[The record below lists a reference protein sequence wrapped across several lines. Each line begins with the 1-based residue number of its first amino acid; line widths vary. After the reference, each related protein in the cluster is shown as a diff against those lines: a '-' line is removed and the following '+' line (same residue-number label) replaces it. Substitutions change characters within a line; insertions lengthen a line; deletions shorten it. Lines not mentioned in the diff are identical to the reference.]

1 MLASVLLIDHDKR
14 TARVEILTFRK
25 PLMSTCRYLTLVV
38 PWLLGGLFVEA
49 SAVEPKRPNVLFLHA
64 DDQRPDTIAALGNPA
79 IITPTLDSL
88 ARRGLAFRNAYNFGG
103 NSPAVCLPSRNMLLS
118 GKTFF
123 HYSRMVK
130 GKNDAFQPT
139 AGDPDAAAQ
148 VAEHQ
153 QNGYRW
159 NIMAP
164 GDGPN
169 FPVSMNEA
177 GYQTYH
183 HGKSGNVATQI
194 QARFEINKYVRNDQQ
209 ERTSG
214 EPGQEIAD
222 AAITFLQN
230 ERDAKR
236 PFFMYLAFGNPH
248 DPRVAAEKY
257 RAMYD
262 AAKIPLPKNY
272 LPVHPFNNGDLAIR
286 DEKLLPWPRT
296 EAAVRSELLDYYAT
310 ITAFDHHLGRILAA
324 VDALGLTGETIVLF
338 SADQGLAMGSHGL
351 MGKQNLYEHSTRSPL
366 IFAGPGIKQGATDA
380 MVYLLD
386 IYPTVC
392 DLVGAATPE
401 GIDGHSFRDVLAGAK
416 ATHRERIF
424 CAYQGVQRVLRDER
438 YKLIRYPQVQRTQL
452 FDLQNDPDEL
462 HDLSTDEQQAP
473 RIAAMMREMAAAQKE
488 FGDWMPLTVDPP
500 LPLEFDF
507 QAAAKAPAQPKKKK
521 P

>member
-1 MLASVLLIDHDKR
+1 MHASRYLSSVVPLLLIALSCCGTYGADAK
-14 TARVEILTFRK
+14 V
-25 PLMSTCRYLTLVV
+25 
-38 PWLLGGLFVEA
+38 
-49 SAVEPKRPNVLFLHA
+49 PKRPNVLFLHA

-88 ARRGLAFRNAYNFGG
+88 AKRGLAFKNAYNFGG
-103 NSPAVCLPSRNMLLS
+103 NSGAVCLPSRNMLLS

-123 HYSRMVK
+123 HYSRMVN
-130 GKNDAFQPT
+130 GKVEFQPS
-139 AGDPDAAAQ
+139 AEDPEAAAK
-148 VAEHQ
+148 VADRQ
-153 QNGYRW
+153 KNGFRW
-159 NIMAP
+159 DIMAP

-169 FPVSMNEA
+169 FPVSMKEA

-183 HGKSGNVATQI
+183 HGKGGNVAKQI
-194 QARFEINKYVRNDQQ
+194 QARFEINKYVKDDQA
-209 ERTSG
+209 ERRSG
-214 EPGQEIAD
+214 EPGKEVAD
-222 AAITFLQN
+222 AAITFLQS

-257 RAMYD
+257 MQMYD

-272 LPVHPFNNGDLAIR
+272 LPVHPFNNGDLAVR

-296 EAAVRSELLDYYAT
+296 EEAVRRELHDYYAT

-324 VDALGLTGETIVLF
+324 VEQLGLTGETIVLF

-366 IFAGPGIKQGATDA
+366 LFAGPGIKQGVTDA

-392 DLVGAATPE
+392 ELAGTATPE
-401 GIDGHSFRDVLAGAK
+401 GIDGRSFRDVLTGAK
-416 ATHRERIF
+416 PSHRDRIF
-424 CAYQGVQRVLRDER
+424 CAYLGVQRVLRDER

-462 HDLSTDEQQAP
+462 NDLSTDEKQAP
-473 RIAAMMREMAAAQKE
+473 RIAAMMQEMAAAQKE

-500 LPLEFDF
+500 LPMEFDF
-507 QAAAKAPAQPKKKK
+507 KATSKSPQPPKKKK
-521 P
+521 T

>member
-1 MLASVLLIDHDKR
+1 MLAR
-14 TARVEILTFRK
+14 
-25 PLMSTCRYLTLVV
+25 RYLSLVV
-38 PWLLGGLFVEA
+38 PLLFIASISPAADGAEA
-49 SAVEPKRPNVLFLHA
+49 KPPRRPNVLFLHA

-79 IITPTLDSL
+79 IITPTLDAL
-88 ARRGLAFRNAYNFGG
+88 AKRGLAFRNAYNFGG
-103 NSPAVCLPSRNMLLS
+103 NSGAVCLPSRNMLLS

-123 HYSRMVK
+123 HYSRMINPK
-130 GKNDAFQPT
+130 TDAVFQPS
-139 AGDPDAAAQ
+139 ADDPEAAAK
-148 VAEHQ
+148 VADRQ
-153 QNGYRW
+153 KNGFQW

-169 FPVSMNEA
+169 FPVSMQEA

-183 HGKSGNVATQI
+183 HGKSGNVAKQI

-214 EPGQEIAD
+214 EPGKEIAD
-222 AAITFLQN
+222 AAISFLQS
-230 ERDAKR
+230 ERDKQR

-248 DPRVAAEKY
+248 DPRVAAKKY
-257 RAMYD
+257 LDLYD
-262 AAKIPLPKNY
+262 AGKIPLPKNY

-296 EAAVRSELLDYYAT
+296 EEAVRRELHEYYAT
-310 ITAFDHHLGRILAA
+310 ITAFDHHLGRILST
-324 VDALGLTGETIVLF
+324 VEELGLTGETIVLF

-366 IFAGPGIKQGATDA
+366 VFSGPGIRQGTTDA
-380 MVYLLD
+380 LVYLLD

-401 GIDGHSFRDVLAGAK
+401 GIDGRSFRDVLTGAK
-416 ATHRERIF
+416 PAHRDRIF

-438 YKLIRYPQVQRTQL
+438 YKLIRYPQIQRTQL
-452 FDLQNDPDEL
+452 FDLQKDPDEL
-462 HDLSTDEQQAP
+462 HDLSKDEAQAP
-473 RIAAMMREMAAAQKE
+473 RIAAMMKEMAAAQKE

-500 LPLEFDF
+500 QPMEFDF
-507 QAAAKAPAQPKKKK
+507 QAAAKAPAAKPKKKR
-521 P
+521 